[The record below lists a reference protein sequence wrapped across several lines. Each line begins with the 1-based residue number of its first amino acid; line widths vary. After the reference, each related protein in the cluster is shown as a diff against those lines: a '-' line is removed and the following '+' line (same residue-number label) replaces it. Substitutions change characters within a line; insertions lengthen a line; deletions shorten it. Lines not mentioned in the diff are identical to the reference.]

1 MAQKKDKRFFKRL
14 GMTILGVLFLG
25 VSVGFLNYSNFGMDP
40 FQTFAHGIAL
50 HVPLDFGTSYL
61 IINAI
66 ELAVIFFIDKRKIG
80 LGTMI
85 NLFLLGY
92 VVDLS
97 SKYVSMFFEML
108 GGGLIL
114 QIVSMVIGIVL
125 LCFCAAVYFTAD
137 MGVSTHDAISL
148 IISEKQ
154 DKIPFAWLRVA
165 NDILCIIIGFVLGQS
180 FGVGTIISGFFT
192 GPLVALFRKHVS
204 EPFLNGRTAKA
215 E

>member
-1 MAQKKDKRFFKRL
+1 MAQKKDKKFYKRL
-14 GMTILGVLFLG
+14 GMTVLGVLFLG
-25 VSVGFLNYSNFGMDP
+25 VSVGFLNYSDFGMDP

-50 HVPLDFGTSYL
+50 HVPLDFGTTYL
-61 IINAI
+61 IINVI

-92 VVDLS
+92 VVDFS
-97 SKYVSMFFEML
+97 SVYVAKLFDMM

-114 QIVSMVIGIVL
+114 RIVSMVIGIIL

-148 IISEKQ
+148 ILSEKQ
-154 DKIPFAWLRVA
+154 DRIPFAWLRVA
-165 NDILCIIIGFVLGQS
+165 NDILCIIIGFALGQS
-180 FGVGTIISGFFT
+180 FGIGTIISGFFT
-192 GPLVALFRKHVS
+192 GPLVSLFRKKIA
-204 EPFLNGRTAKA
+204 EPFLNGAGGQGK
-215 E
+215 